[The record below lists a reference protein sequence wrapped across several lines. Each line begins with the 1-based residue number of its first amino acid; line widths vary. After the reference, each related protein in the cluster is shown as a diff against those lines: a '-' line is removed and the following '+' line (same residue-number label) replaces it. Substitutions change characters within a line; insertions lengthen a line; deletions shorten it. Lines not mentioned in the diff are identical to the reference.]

1 MSTESKRSRAEAAAE
16 TMARLVAVARDAFA
30 EEGYAAVSLD
40 ALAARAGVTR
50 GALHHHFGNKAG
62 LFRAV
67 ILRIDDEIGTQ
78 LDAVWAGHADPWAG
92 FRACYHVY
100 LDAVLAPARRR
111 IVFRDMPA
119 VMGLEGIDLL
129 MNSGFQQLVDDLSDL
144 IAAGRIAAIDPEA
157 LAHLFNGSVMQL
169 AFWAAEG
176 DGARVAK
183 AHAALDVMF
192 DGVTRMQ
199 EGPVGLVT

>member
-1 MSTESKRSRAEAAAE
+1 
-16 TMARLVAVARDAFA
+16 MARLVAVAQDAFA

-50 GALHHHFGNKAG
+50 GALHHHFVNKTG

-67 ILRIDDEIGTQ
+67 IERIDAEIGTRI
-78 LDAVWAGHADPWAG
+78 DAVWATHDDPWMA
-92 FRACYHVY
+92 FRACYHSY
-100 LDAVLAPARRR
+100 LDAVLEPARRR

-129 MNSGFQQLVDDLSDL
+129 MNSGFQQLVDDLRDL
-144 IAAGRIAAIDPEA
+144 IAAGRIADTDPEA

-176 DGARVAK
+176 DSARVAK
-183 AHAALDVMF
+183 AHAALEVMF
-192 DGVTRMQ
+192 NGVTSD
-199 EGPVGLVT
+199 

>member
-1 MSTESKRSRAEAAAE
+1 MSTDSKRSRAEAAAE
-16 TMARLVAVARDAFA
+16 TMARLVAVAREAFA
-30 EEGYAAVSLD
+30 EEGYGAVSLD

-67 ILRIDDEIGTQ
+67 VEQIDAEIGGQ
-78 LDAVWAGHADPWAG
+78 LDEVWEAHEDDWAG
-92 FRACYHVY
+92 FRACYHSY
-100 LDAVLAPARRR
+100 LDAVLTPARRR

-129 MNSGFQQLVDDLSDL
+129 MNSGFAQVVEDLRGL
-144 IAAGRIAAIDPEA
+144 IEARRITAADPEA
-157 LAHLFNGSVMQL
+157 LAHLINGAAMQL

-176 DGARVAK
+176 DAARVSR
-183 AHAALDVMF
+183 AHAALDAVF
-192 DGVTRMQ
+192 
-199 EGPVGLVT
+199 EGMTQR